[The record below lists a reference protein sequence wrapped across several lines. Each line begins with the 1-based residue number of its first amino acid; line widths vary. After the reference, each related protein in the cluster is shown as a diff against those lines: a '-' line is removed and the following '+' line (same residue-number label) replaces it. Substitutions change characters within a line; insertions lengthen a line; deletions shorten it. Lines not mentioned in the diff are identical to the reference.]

1 MAALTQDR
9 LTDRLAGETMFRH
22 PVAAGVKIFAGALVV
37 MNASGSVEPGTTAT
51 GKTGLGRAEEAVDNT
66 AGSAGAALVSYRRG
80 TFRYAN
86 TGGDPVTLAHVGNAC
101 FVVDDQT
108 VAATD
113 GGGTRSVAGTVLDV
127 DDAGVWVRF

>member
-9 LTDRLAGETMFRH
+9 LTDRRAGDTLFRH

-37 MNASGSVEPGTTAT
+37 MNASGFVEPGTTAT
-51 GKTGLGRAEEAVDNT
+51 GKIGLGRAEEAVDNT
-66 AGSAGAALVSYRRG
+66 AGSAGAVLVNYRRG
-80 TFRYAN
+80 TFRFAN
-86 TGGDPVTLAHVGNAC
+86 AAGDAVTLASVGTDC